1 MAQRDTDSRTAPR
14 IDSGAR
20 RTGPRKGDRTG
31 AAIRDVVAALLAEKQ
46 LSEITVDE
54 IAKGVGISRSA
65 FYFHYE
71 SREAVLHALT
81 GELTEQLYESG
92 TAWFRRTDESARD
105 ALRRAVSGTVALWRR
120 HGPVLRASVRARD
133 TDPRMREF
141 WTAAGRRFIGA
152 VADHIERER
161 AAGLAVDGPPSA
173 RRLATLLVTM
183 NEQACVNHSLTRRS
197 ARHDAEFVDTL
208 CAVWTRSVYGTPEVL

>member
-1 MAQRDTDSRTAPR
+1 MTSAT
-14 IDSGAR
+14 GAR
-20 RTGPRKGDRTG
+20 RPGRRKGDRTG
-31 AAIRDVVAALLAEKQ
+31 QAIRDVVEALLAECP

-54 IAKGVGISRSA
+54 IAKGAGLSRSA

-71 SREAVLHALT
+71 SREAVLYALT
-81 GELTEQLYESG
+81 EELTEQLYTSG
-92 TAWFRRTDESARD
+92 TAWFRRTDESPRD
-105 ALRRAVSGTVALWRR
+105 ALRRAATQTVALWRK

-152 VADHIERER
+152 VAEQIERER
-161 AAGLAVDGPPSA
+161 DAGLAVAGPPSA
-173 RRLATLLVTM
+173 RRLASLLVTM

-197 ARHDAEFVDTL
+197 PKADTEFIEAL
-208 CAVWTRSVYGTPEVL
+208 CAVWTRSVYGSP